1 MVPVVQYESSPAGE
15 IPTDGV
21 EMRWER
27 ELFLLELVKFNHNAM
42 FSEKM
47 SMGGKVSSTKLP
59 EIIQCAH
66 ADGEMNGSVSGEGR
80 HSICCDAM

>member
-1 MVPVVQYESSPAGE
+1 
-15 IPTDGV
+15 
-21 EMRWER
+21 MRWER
-27 ELFLLELVKFNHNAM
+27 ELFLLEPVKFNHNAM

-66 ADGEMNGSVSGEGR
+66 AEEKSGRG
-80 HSICCDAM
+80 HHWICCDAM